1 MANTAQAR
9 KRARQ
14 SVSRRERNMA
24 LRSKLR
30 TFVKNVVKAI
40 DLKDKSLATENYKK
54 AVPVIDARVS
64 KGIIHKNKAARYKS
78 RLNKQIF
85 NLS

>member
-40 DLKDKSLATENYKK
+40 DLKD
-54 AVPVIDARVS
+54 
-64 KGIIHKNKAARYKS
+64 
-78 RLNKQIF
+78 
-85 NLS
+85 

>member
-40 DLKDKSLATENYKK
+40 DLKDKSLAMKTIKK
-54 AVPVIDARVS
+54 QYPSLMPVYQKESFIKIKLLDIKVD
-64 KGIIHKNKAARYKS
+64 
-78 RLNKQIF
+78 
-85 NLS
+85 

>member
-54 AVPVIDARVS
+54 AVRMVFL
-64 KGIIHKNKAARYKS
+64 K
-78 RLNKQIF
+78 
-85 NLS
+85 